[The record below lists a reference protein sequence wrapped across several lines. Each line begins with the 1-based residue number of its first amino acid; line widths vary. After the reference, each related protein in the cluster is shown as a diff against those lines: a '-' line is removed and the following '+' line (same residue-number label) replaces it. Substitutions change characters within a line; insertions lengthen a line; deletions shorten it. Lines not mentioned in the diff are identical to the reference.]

1 MLQFDEYKIK
11 LNNLKPALEELSQ
24 ALNLPSAEQE
34 LERLRR
40 EMDEAVAHE
49 AFEQAA
55 QLRDQI
61 RALTARQEPAKAVTQ
76 EGETQHE

>member
-34 LERLRR
+34 LD
-40 EMDEAVAHE
+40 M
-49 AFEQAA
+49 
-55 QLRDQI
+55 
-61 RALTARQEPAKAVTQ
+61 LT
-76 EGETQHE
+76 